1 LYRRKWAIAVVAVGA
16 FLLAAGIVAAQEAG
30 PSATRELDKMSVSAA
45 GESVVVTITASG
57 IDGSGVVTETLP
69 AGFTYVE
76 SSLPDSQVRPDSD
89 DSQKI
94 HFVLVESGDSP
105 FTYTVTVSRAGSI
118 TGELTKDQVPY
129 PVTGDSMVT
138 VEESAGP
145 SAGRVFNT
153 RSVAAGGGPV
163 VATITASD
171 IGGQGVVTE
180 TLPAGFAYVE
190 SSLPT
195 GQVRPDPRRPF
206 PPASPT

>member
-1 LYRRKWAIAVVAVGA
+1 
-16 FLLAAGIVAAQEAG
+16 
-30 PSATRELDKMSVSAA
+30 
-45 GESVVVTITASG
+45 
-57 IDGSGVVTETLP
+57 
-69 AGFTYVE
+69 
-76 SSLPDSQVRPDSD
+76 
-89 DSQKI
+89 
-94 HFVLVESGDSP
+94 
-105 FTYTVTVSRAGSI
+105 
-118 TGELTKDQVPY
+118 
-129 PVTGDSMVT
+129 MVT

-163 VATITASD
+163 VATITASGIDGSGVVTTITASD